1 MFKKYLIFII
11 LFINGFIA
19 IAQSLDN
26 KYSFHWSPPKLYL
39 SWDKNMGDSL
49 EIEII
54 GKGQKHSH
62 KCRTADGTW
71 EDRMPQQ
78 TEEPIVRVYLC
89 ANGKRQR
96 LPPPT
101 AFNFLKD
108 GLCVQLPSETMS
120 ATRQKEV
127 FTLTFDMQKSCNVSD
142 TTLVKTR
149 LYWSKDSWANP
160 KIDILLQEQDLPFGN
175 QIHLSGKYN
184 LEKGA
189 KNGFLFLQII
199 DEKGNILL
207 TTETIAAES

>member
-1 MFKKYLIFII
+1 MLKKYLIFII

-19 IAQSLDN
+19 IAQSHDTTYRLRWE
-26 KYSFHWSPPKLYL
+26 KSKLYL
-39 SWDKNMGDSL
+39 QWTRTDGTL
-49 EIEII
+49 EIEVTTH
-54 GKGQKHSH
+54 GKAQHYH
-62 KCRTADGTW
+62 CPAANGTW
-71 EDRMPQQ
+71 ELRLDQK
-78 TEEPIVRVYLC
+78 EEPTVKIYRKLNGRLELWALRVQAVPL
-89 ANGKRQR
+89 
-96 LPPPT
+96 LS
-101 AFNFLKD
+101 D
-108 GLCVQLPSETMS
+108 GLCVQLPSETIS
-120 ATRQKEV
+120 ATRQKDV

-142 TTLVKTR
+142 STLVKTR

-175 QIHLSGKYN
+175 QIHLLGKYN